1 MARSLLQLTIKDILK
16 RPLFRDAE
24 VLASETALKR
34 VVRWVHIIEVSQVGH
49 LLNGKELILS
59 TGIGWN
65 DDPELSVAF
74 LQQLIDCGA
83 AGLCIELIYTKQP
96 LQEMK
101 ELAIRENFPLILF
114 HKEVRYIDIT
124 QDLHTIFINR
134 HHQMVSDL
142 ESLSARF
149 NQLLLS
155 GQGITSLLEL
165 LQEATHAQ
173 VALFPLER
181 EAEYVPPLPKNKAEA
196 LYHNWLANKHSTTL
210 EVKRR
215 TAHRPILALD
225 HLFADL
231 IIYSD
236 KELSEFDIL
245 ALDRCSTAVAQEI
258 MRTSYME
265 EKRRFKEDLW
275 IIDWLTGQHSFKEVR
290 DYIHS
295 INSTIK
301 LNKGVVCLF
310 EPEQKHYDD
319 QAFESTYIQKTMIA
333 RSVIEKQ
340 GFFLLSTLFNKQI
353 VYILLDQF
361 NRTTKMDTILELI
374 HRLQK
379 GEENQKLRLFSHR
392 IGVGKEIADLAQIQK
407 SYESAQETILIQK
420 DIGPLKK
427 PFYSEL
433 HVHRIISSLKKTG
446 GLTSF
451 IEEYIGPVIQY
462 DLGKNSQLLRTLKV
476 YLLMSCSKQDTAKE
490 LFIVRQTLY
499 HRLDKI
505 ASLLGEDF
513 VQHEK
518 RLAIELALHAYEYLN
533 GSLT

>member
-1 MARSLLQLTIKDILK
+1 MARTLLQLTIRDILK

-34 VVRWVHIIEVSQVGH
+34 VVRWVHIMEVTQVGH

-65 DDPELSVAF
+65 EDPALSVAF

-83 AGLCIELIYTKQP
+83 SGLCIELTYTKQP
-96 LQEMK
+96 LEEMK
-101 ELAIRENFPLILF
+101 KLAIRENFPLILF

-142 ESLSARF
+142 ESLSSRF
-149 NQLLLS
+149 NHLLLS
-155 GQGITSLLEL
+155 GYGVTALLEL
-165 LQEATHAQ
+165 LQEATHTQ
-173 VALFPLER
+173 VALFPLEA
-181 EAEYVPPLPKNKAEA
+181 EAQFIPAVPKSKAEA
-196 LYHNWLANKHSTTL
+196 IYNNWMANKHSTTL
-210 EVKRR
+210 EVKRKL
-215 TAHRPILALD
+215 AHRPILALD

-231 IIYSD
+231 IIYSE

-275 IIDWLTGQHSFKEVR
+275 IIDWLTGQHTYKEVR
-290 DYIHS
+290 NYIHAIKS
-295 INSTIK
+295 SLK
-301 LNKGVVCLF
+301 LNKGVICLF

-319 QAFESTYIQKTMIA
+319 HSFESTYIQKTMIA
-333 RSVIEKQ
+333 RSLFEKQ

-353 VYILLDQF
+353 VYILLDQL
-361 NRTTKMDTILELI
+361 NRPTTKDIILELI

-379 GEENQKLRLFSHR
+379 NEELQKLRLFSHR
-392 IGVGKEIADLAQIQK
+392 IGVGREINDLAQIQK
-407 SYESAQETILIQK
+407 SYESAQETISIQK

-427 PFYSEL
+427 PFYNEL
-433 HVHRIISSLKKTG
+433 HIYRIISSLKKTG
-446 GLTSF
+446 QLPSF

-462 DLGKNSQLLRTLKV
+462 DFEKNSQLMRTLKV
-476 YLLMSCSKQDTAKE
+476 YLLMSCSKQETAKE
-490 LFIVRQTLY
+490 LYIVRQTLY
-499 HRLDKI
+499 HRLDRI

-513 VQHEK
+513 IHHEK
-518 RLAIELALHAYEYLN
+518 RLAIELAIHAYEYLHGPIN
-533 GSLT
+533 

>member
-1 MARSLLQLTIKDILK
+1 MARTLLQLTIKDILK

-34 VVRWVHIIEVSQVGH
+34 VVRWVHIMEVTQVGH

-65 DDPELSVAF
+65 KDETLSITF
-74 LQQLIDCGA
+74 LEQLIDCGA
-83 AGLCIELIYTKQP
+83 SGLCIELTYMKQP
-96 LQEMK
+96 LEQMK
-101 ELAIRENFPLILF
+101 ELALRENFPLILF

-142 ESLSARF
+142 ESLSSRF

-155 GQGITSLLEL
+155 GNGLTSLLEL
-165 LQEATHAQ
+165 LQEATHTQ
-173 VALFPLER
+173 VALFPLET
-181 EAEYVPPLPKNKAEA
+181 EAQFIPSLNKSKAEA
-196 LYHNWLANKHSTTL
+196 LYNNWMANKLSSTS

-215 TAHRPILALD
+215 MAHRPILALD

-236 KELSEFDIL
+236 KELTEFDVL

-275 IIDWLTGQHSFKEVR
+275 IIDWLSGQHTSKEVR

-295 INSTIK
+295 IKSSLK
-301 LNKGVVCLF
+301 LNKGIVCLF
-310 EPEQKHYDD
+310 EPEQIHFET
-319 QAFESTYIQKTMIA
+319 QEFESAYIQKTMIA
-333 RSVIEKQ
+333 RSLFEKQ
-340 GFFLLSTLFNKQI
+340 GYYLLSTLFNKQI
-353 VYILLDQF
+353 VYILLDQM
-361 NRTTKMDTILELI
+361 NRASTMDTIMSTMQ
-374 HRLQK
+374 RLQK
-379 GEENQKLRLFSHR
+379 SEEHQKLRLFSHR
-392 IGVGKEIADLAQIQK
+392 IGVGREVSDIAQIQK

-433 HVHRIISSLKKTG
+433 HIYRIISSLKKTG
-446 GLTSF
+446 QLPSF
-451 IEEYIGPVIQY
+451 IEEYIGPVVQY
-462 DLGKNSQLLRTLKV
+462 DLEKNSQLIRTLKV
-476 YLLMSCSKQDTAKE
+476 YLLMSCSKQETAKE

-513 VQHEK
+513 ILPEK
-518 RLAIELALHAYEYLN
+518 RLAIELALHAYEYLH
-533 GSLT
+533 GPLT